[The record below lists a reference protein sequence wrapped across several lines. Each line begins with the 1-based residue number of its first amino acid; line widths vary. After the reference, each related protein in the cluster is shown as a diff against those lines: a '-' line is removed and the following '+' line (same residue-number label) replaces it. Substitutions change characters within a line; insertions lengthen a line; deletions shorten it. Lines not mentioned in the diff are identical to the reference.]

1 MADYE
6 NVDVTGGG
14 LSAGVPLK
22 VTGGGSKGALAN
34 VQAPTGVLMSDKDTS
49 GILANMQRLAAELES
64 PGHKLLSG
72 LKDMT
77 AWTQYNKGPAFA
89 LREEANTNDRN
100 TLYSIRQQQAA
111 LQAAQLQAQ
120 AENNRIN
127 QLMKQGTSG
136 AGGAGGNGLPDYVIT
151 ALNSVNPNDVAAKN
165 AILSNYYKQNVNKT
179 VEFQNN
185 PATYTTKPTFIP
197 EIGKE
202 LDLNPFELKTYTETK
217 KLPERYQK
225 MLGGENIPTGT
236 ANTPSAAT
244 GQGNLSKSTRQNN
257 PGNLVDPRTGEIRTY
272 RTPEE
277 GDAALTQDLQL
288 KLSGQS
294 PVVKERFGQQ
304 VGNFMSPA
312 LLAETWAPS
321 TAKGNTPES
330 TQNYGKAIADALG
343 MSDPTAQMPNT
354 PEALAKAKMAIT
366 KFEAGSNYPTAPVPT
381 APAPTALAPTAPA
394 PTAPAPTAPA
404 PTAPA
409 PTATAPTAPA
419 SVSAQQNGLV
429 LPFPN
434 PINSKEVDANVKAQE
449 DFRKKNLDVRK
460 GEEVEG
466 IKVMSAIQSKAK
478 DRDQIRYAAD
488 TIIEEAT
495 RHPKAFAYQQQGG
508 PFAMAASLPVVGG
521 AISDV
526 YAAGAGDAKTR
537 QRVNTAADLLGVEN
551 TKDLFG
557 GIGARIGAQLMNV
570 GRSAKG
576 VGTDISAEDNLR
588 RATFI
593 KLGIDK
599 VDEQAAAWKAFKD
612 AGGVNG
618 FDFLQSPENRAIET
632 KYENIL
638 KQKFP
643 SEYEIAAQP
652 NSDKFEYR
660 VDPVTGKKQMR
671 KKSDGQ

>member
-6 NVDVTGGG
+6 NVDVTSGG

-22 VTGGGSKGALAN
+22 VTGGGKGALAT
-34 VQAPTGVLMSDKDTS
+34 VQAPTGILMSDKDTA
-49 GILANMQRLAAELES
+49 GILSNMQRLAAELES

-89 LREEANTNDRN
+89 LREEANANDRN

-127 QLMKQGTSG
+127 QLMQQGTDG
-136 AGGAGGNGLPDYVIT
+136 TGGAGGTSGGAGGSLPAYVIN
-151 ALNSVNPNDVAAKN
+151 ALKSVNPYDVAAKN
-165 AILSNYYKQNVNKT
+165 AILSNYYKQNVNKS
-179 VEFQNN
+179 VELQNN
-185 PATYTTKPTFIP
+185 PAAFTSKLTFIP
-197 EIGKE
+197 EIGRE
-202 LDLNPFELKTYTETK
+202 LDLTPIEVRTYQETK
-217 KLPERYQK
+217 QIPERYRK
-225 MLGGENIPTGT
+225 VLGTPTGT
-236 ANTPSAAT
+236 ANAPSAAT
-244 GQGNLSKSTRQNN
+244 GDTNLPLSTRQNN
-257 PGNLVDPRTGEIRTY
+257 PGNLTDATGKIRTFP
-272 RTPEE
+272 TMQE
-277 GDAALTQDLQL
+277 GDAALTEDLGI

-294 PVVKERFGQQ
+294 KAVKDRFGPQ

-321 TAKGNTPES
+321 TAKGNSVQS

-343 MSDPTAQMPNT
+343 MVDPTAQIPNT

-366 KFEAGSNYPTAPVPT
+366 KFEAGNNYPVSAPAAAPSAAVATAPVKTPTTTT
-381 APAPTALAPTAPA
+381 APAAAAPSAPAAAAPA
-394 PTAPAPTAPA
+394 P
-404 PTAPA
+404 
-409 PTATAPTAPA
+409 
-419 SVSAQQNGLV
+419 VSAAQSGLV

-434 PINSKEVDANVKAQE
+434 PMNSKEVDANVKAQE

-466 IKVMSAIQSKAK
+466 MKVMSAIQSKAK
-478 DRDQIRYAAD
+478 DRDQIKYAAD

-495 RHPKAFAYQQQGG
+495 RNPKAFAYQQRGTLDPLAIG
-508 PFAMAASLPVVGG
+508 ASIPVVGG
-521 AISDV
+521 AVSDI
-526 YAAGAGDAKTR
+526 YAAAAGDSKTR

-557 GIGARIGAQLMNV
+557 GIGARIGAQLMGV

-599 VDEQAAAWKAFKD
+599 VDEQAAAWKAYKD

-618 FDFLQSPENRAIET
+618 FDFLQSPENKAIET

-643 SEYEIAAQP
+643 SEYEKAAQP
-652 NSDKFEYR
+652 ENDKFEYR
-660 VDPVTGKKQMR
+660 INPATGKKQMR
-671 KKSDGQ
+671 KKDNG

>member
-6 NVDVTGGG
+6 NVDVTSGG

-49 GILANMQRLAAELES
+49 GILANMQRLAAEIES

-111 LQAAQLQAQ
+111 LEAAQLQAQ

-127 QLMKQGTSG
+127 ALMKQGTSG
-136 AGGAGGNGLPDYVIT
+136 AGGTGGGLPDYVIN

-165 AILSNYYKQNVNKT
+165 AILSNYYKQNVNKS
-179 VEFQNN
+179 VELQNN
-185 PATYTTKPTFIP
+185 PASFTSKLTFIP
-197 EIGKE
+197 ELGRE
-202 LDLNPFELKTYTETK
+202 LDLTPIEVKEYSLTK
-217 KLPERYQK
+217 QIPERYRK
-225 MLGGENIPTGT
+225 ALNLPTGT
-236 ANTPSAAT
+236 ANAPSAAVD
-244 GQGNLSKSTRQNN
+244 GNLPKSTRQNN
-257 PGNLVDPRTGEIRTY
+257 PGNLVDPKTGEIRTY

-294 PVVKERFGQQ
+294 PIVKERFGPQ

-321 TAKGNTPES
+321 TAKGNSVES

-343 MSDPTAQMPNT
+343 MSDPTAQIPNT
-354 PEALAKAKMAIT
+354 PEALAKAKAAIT
-366 KFEAGSNYPTAPVPT
+366 KFEAGNNYLTAKTPTATT
-381 APAPTALAPTAPA
+381 APAVAAPTAPA
-394 PTAPAPTAPA
+394 VAAPTAPA
-404 PTAPA
+404 VAA
-409 PTATAPTAPA
+409 PTPVSPA
-419 SVSAQQNGLV
+419 QTGLV

-434 PINSKEVDANVKAQE
+434 PMNSKEVDANVKAQE
-449 DFRKKNLDVRK
+449 DYRKKNLEVRK
-460 GEEVEG
+460 TEDIEG
-466 IKVMSAIQSKAK
+466 TKVLSAIQSKAK
-478 DRDQIRYAAD
+478 DRDQIRIAAD
-488 TIIEEAT
+488 TIIEEAIN
-495 RHPKAFAYQQQGG
+495 HPKAFAYQQQGG
-508 PFAMAASLPVVGG
+508 PLAVGAALPVVGG
-521 AISDV
+521 AISEV
-526 YAAGAGDAKTR
+526 YAAAAGDAKAR

-557 GIGARIGAQLMNV
+557 GIGARIGAQLMNI

-576 VGTDISAEDNLR
+576 VGTDISAEDNLK

-599 VDEQAAAWKAFKD
+599 VDEQAAAWKAYKD
-612 AGGVNG
+612 AGGVSG
-618 FDFLQSPENRAIET
+618 FDFLQSPENKAIEA

-643 SEYEIAAQP
+643 SEYNRAAQP
-652 NSDKFEYR
+652 DSDKFEYR
-660 VDPVTGKKQMR
+660 IDPVTGKKQMR
-671 KKSDGQ
+671 KKDNG